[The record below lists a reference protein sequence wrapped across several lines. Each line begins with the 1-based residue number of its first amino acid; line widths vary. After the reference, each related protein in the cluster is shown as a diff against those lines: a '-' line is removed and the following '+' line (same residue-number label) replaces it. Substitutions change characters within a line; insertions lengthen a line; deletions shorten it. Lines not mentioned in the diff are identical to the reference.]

1 MSDFALVVLRRSADP
16 AFPDIQLYRGQMMTI
31 REPDAAAAHDAVTE
45 RWSADPR
52 RGAGGAPL
60 SSQRHNEKA
69 PLVAAV

>member
-1 MSDFALVVLRRSADP
+1 
-16 AFPDIQLYRGQMMTI
+16 MMTI

-60 SSQRHNEKA
+60 SSQRHNEEA